1 MGLPLIATGGIRSG
15 LDAAKGI
22 ALGATVAGMAKPMLE
37 AAKVSADAVVAELRA
52 VIEEL
57 KAAMFLTGSTSIP
70 ELQERKV
77 IVSPPTLSWLE
88 AREA

>member
-1 MGLPLIATGGIRSG
+1 
-15 LDAAKGI
+15 
-22 ALGATVAGMAKPMLE
+22 MLE